1 MERFMRPAGAISS
14 SSAER
19 PANVLARP
27 SGAGESA
34 IPFSSAEQ
42 PATSFD
48 LKITCIRDVQR
59 WLASEA
65 IARYSTAD
73 LESIREAA
81 AALSTPKP
89 KQEDVRPF
97 MERWQLGPCRKKTHY
112 EMVQEFKGKV
122 IKAAQKLE
130 QQLRDSVAQS
140 ASSTTQQPVRMEEA
154 SRQQTASSSAE
165 QPASSDVEQSARMDT
180 IDGVDSDA
188 NSIFTRLQA
197 RQRKRGLD
205 SAAENQRPLAK
216 PKATRGRNKR
226 TAATSSDSVE
236 QPASKRKERLLTS
249 GSFALGA
256 CDPSDSSAAQFDSA
270 VFPAAVRQQGRIMCR
285 LLEELRKLS
294 SCAWIVGDADV
305 RCKAIMRNASDLQ
318 KIPATQRML
327 QKGSISVLYS
337 SICGKL
343 QPVWQAKKALR
354 QDYTHVSLT
363 ASMVV
368 ERQARHFLQ
377 ARDEIEESN
386 RDQYPCLWELKNR
399 EHDALLNG
407 LTEMPRSP
415 HELFEILNDVEASA
429 SAPFGRL
436 PPLGRAG
443 PPFLKAGLTL
453 MEAFQQNSVCPG
465 PNPGPV
471 SPLYGS

>member
-1 MERFMRPAGAISS
+1 MKRFVSSAASSSSGSAARPATVSARS
-14 SSAER
+14 SSAEQ
-19 PANVLARP
+19 
-27 SGAGESA
+27 SA
-34 IPFSSAEQ
+34 TSFRSAEQ
-42 PATSFD
+42 PATPPQ
-48 LKITCIRDVQR
+48 LKIFSIRDVQR
-59 WLASEA
+59 WLAEES
-65 IARYSTAD
+65 IASCSSAD
-73 LESIREAA
+73 LQRIREAVA
-81 AALSTPKP
+81 VLTSGKKEQPSK
-89 KQEDVRPF
+89 EDVRPL
-97 MERWQLGPCRKKTHY
+97 LGPKNWNVAQRKDKKPRPLGD
-112 EMVQEFKGKV
+112 MLQDFQGKV
-122 IKAAQKLE
+122 IKAAQKLQ

-236 QPASKRKERLLTS
+236 EPASKRKEMLLTS
-249 GSFALGA
+249 GSFAPGA
-256 CDPSDSSAAQFDSA
+256 FDPSDSSAAQFDSA

-305 RCKAIMRNASDLQ
+305 RCKAIMRNAFDLQ
-318 KIPATQRML
+318 KIPAKQRIL
-327 QKGSISVLYS
+327 KKGSIIVLYS

-343 QPVWQAKKALR
+343 QPAKESPY

-377 ARDEIEESN
+377 AREEIEESN

-407 LTEMPRSP
+407 LPEMPRSP

-436 PPLGRAG
+436 PPFGHAG

-453 MEAFQQNSVCPG
+453 MEAF
-465 PNPGPV
+465 
-471 SPLYGS
+471 